1 MSKTNSTITAF
12 LQNIIFS
19 LFNLIIFLT
28 PFIFTW
34 VNQELF
40 EFNKMIF
47 VYGMTILIVTLW
59 GARMIIEKKFIFKRS
74 KLDYFLLAFF
84 VSQLLSTIFSM
95 HQRTSFFGYYS
106 RFNGGLLSIISYLL
120 LFYAFVSNIEKK
132 QINVIIDSLL
142 VSAFLVSLYAIPEHF
157 GHSPSCF
164 LITQKFDVACWKQK
178 VQERVFASFGQPNWL
193 AAYLAA
199 VIPLNLNFL
208 VKKDNSNGRKIF
220 LWLNLIL
227 MTTALFFTQS
237 RSAILALAIAL
248 IFFAAVKIVSSP
260 KKLQKK
266 LFAKFSLAATIMAF
280 LLLLIGTPYTP
291 NLKELIN
298 KNQAVSENHNTQIE
312 SEENNI
318 ETGGSASSEIRKV
331 VWQGAFKVWQR
342 HPILGSGVETFAYSY
357 YLDRPIEHNLLSEW
371 DFLYNKAHNE
381 ILNYM
386 ATTGLL
392 GTLSYLAI
400 FTCFFWL
407 VFKELKNK
415 NNENGLAIAA
425 AIIAIFISNF
435 FGFSTVMINLLMFS
449 YWAIFSLETT
459 KDSQEKDEKTLLIEN
474 IKNWQII
481 SMLLLT
487 LTGLLG
493 LKKVYNIWRADY
505 LFTQGSN
512 YFTQGNYQNGIGLI
526 QEAIEMSPKEALFY
540 DSLAS
545 NYSSLAVSLAE
556 QNEATAATQLA
567 QAAIQSNNY
576 ALELNPVHLNFYKSK
591 ARIFIRLGQI
601 DRDFYY
607 YAQEALEQAIQLA
620 PSDAKLYYN
629 LGLIKS
635 VLGDPEA
642 ALGLMLYSVKIKA
655 NYSEARNELARIY
668 YQQGKLAE
676 AKNEYQY
683 ILENINPEDEL
694 VKSKL
699 EVIEASMG
707 AKVK

>member
-1 MSKTNSTITAF
+1 
-12 LQNIIFS
+12 
-19 LFNLIIFLT
+19 
-28 PFIFTW
+28 
-34 VNQELF
+34 
-40 EFNKMIF
+40 
-47 VYGMTILIVTLW
+47 
-59 GARMIIEKKFIFKRS
+59 
-74 KLDYFLLAFF
+74 
-84 VSQLLSTIFSM
+84 
-95 HQRTSFFGYYS
+95 
-106 RFNGGLLSIISYLL
+106 
-120 LFYAFVSNIEKK
+120 
-132 QINVIIDSLL
+132 
-142 VSAFLVSLYAIPEHF
+142 
-157 GHSPSCF
+157 
-164 LITQKFDVACWKQK
+164 
-178 VQERVFASFGQPNWL
+178 
-193 AAYLAA
+193 
-199 VIPLNLNFL
+199 
-208 VKKDNSNGRKIF
+208 
-220 LWLNLIL
+220 